1 MAEFPDKAE
10 PQLGAEEDVVKVG
23 DWGVVLLYS
32 LAEAC
37 LSLLFV
43 ICGGADAELEEAE
56 EDEAAEDEVFVLL
69 DATEDDDDDDVVL
82 EGFDV
87 ELLLFVFLLFCV
99 FLQRFKAASRS
110 LASKYQT
117 VMA

>member
-32 LAEAC
+32 LAEAW

-69 DATEDDDDDDVVL
+69 DATKDDEDDDDDVVL

-87 ELLLFVFLLFCV
+87 ELLLFVFL
-99 FLQRFKAASRS
+99 
-110 LASKYQT
+110 
-117 VMA
+117 